1 MAKADDPLDELVS
14 TVLKSQKYSR
24 VCEDVVRRVGAV
36 ELSKRRN
43 LKEAIK
49 AAKNKLHQIGGA
61 YLDDSLHYAAWSH
74 RLAEA
79 AAAGPDAL
87 RAACR
92 EVMSYHAST
101 KERLAI
107 LDEFYSAVLADL
119 GPIHSVL
126 DIACGLNPLAIPWM
140 PLVPGATY
148 YAYDIYHDM
157 IGFLDTFWPLVGI
170 TGHAYARDIGPFIPS
185 EPVDVALVLKTIPC
199 LEQVDK
205 SAGLR
210 LLENLNAA
218 HVVVSFPAR
227 SLGGRDKGMVEN
239 YEARLRALLEPQE
252 WPVRRF
258 EFATELAFVITRQ

>member
-1 MAKADDPLDELVS
+1 VAKTDDPLDELVS
-14 TVLKSQKYSR
+14 TVLKSQKYNR
-24 VCEDVVRRVGAV
+24 VCEDVVRRVGTV
-36 ELSKRRN
+36 ELGKRRN

-49 AAKNKLHQIGGA
+49 ASKNKLHQIGGA
-61 YLDDSLHYAAWSH
+61 YLDDSLHYAAWS
-74 RLAEA
+74 RALAEA
-79 AAAGPDAL
+79 ASAGQEAL
-87 RAACR
+87 RVACW
-92 EVMSYHAST
+92 EIMSHHAST

-107 LDEFYSAVLADL
+107 LDEFYAAVLADL
-119 GPIHSVL
+119 APIHSVL

-140 PLVPGATY
+140 PLAPGAAY

-157 IGFLDTFWPLVGI
+157 IGFLNTFWPLVGI
-170 TGHAYARDIGPFIPS
+170 EGHAFARDIGPFIPS

-218 HVVVSFPAR
+218 HMVVSFPAR
-227 SLGGRDKGMVEN
+227 SLGGHDKGMVEN
-239 YEARLRALLEPQE
+239 YEARLRTLLEQKE

-258 EFATELAFVITRQ
+258 EFATELAFVITKK